1 MPEDKWCTC
10 DPKYEVDGK
19 PYPPV
24 AKINLGE
31 SANRTFTVN
40 FDDVVVDAF
49 PG

>member
-1 MPEDKWCTC
+1 
-10 DPKYEVDGK
+10 
-19 PYPPV
+19 V